1 MTDQQTPVL
10 EKPVQ
15 TPPPAA
21 PTGPRKKKRKSKLKL
36 VVGLLVTLAV
46 IAAVA
51 VALWYFV
58 FRQEDT
64 EMGEAMTDTVQVGSI
79 QVKVEGSGMA
89 KANKSAT
96 VTPGSGTVLELYV
109 KEGDQVT
116 EGQPLYRMDDTAA
129 REAVNTAQEAVNECQ
144 KQIQA
149 VQEKIAELTIKA
161 PHAGNLREVAN
172 LKPGDMV
179 NEGDT
184 IATIVNDT
192 KLRISLYYSYAY
204 EKDIKVG
211 QTAQISIPAIMGTRT
226 GTVEKINKV
235 RFVSPEGATHFEVV
249 FVLDNPGT
257 LTEGMEAS
265 AGLTAADGTPIY
277 PYQNGKLEF
286 YETTVVKAK
295 ASGPVEQF
303 GLMDYADVKAGQVL
317 AQLGSKTADEEI
329 STKEEALKAAQ
340 EKLKEATDELSKYN
354 AVSPI
359 AGTVLSCSLTEGA
372 VAESGQGIS
381 IADTSQMTVEI
392 SVDERNAQYVKVG
405 MMVDLDQ
412 YGTPYMGVVESVSL
426 TASGENGVASIPAV
440 VRVDNFDGSMIP
452 GTYVNYSFVASQ
464 ADNCLTVPVAAVQ
477 YVTFDNVKLPD
488 SLDAGPAENGGE
500 DMLPEDGYVDDSLP
514 EDGTMDDAL
523 IGDGTTDDALVGDG
537 TTDEILITDGMTSDG
552 AVALPQSYTSGAVLR
567 KLGSI
572 MVMPGGVAEIP
583 SEDGGNSGAGGSGGA
598 GQVSNT
604 IVFVKAKEPPV
615 NAILEPD
622 PAWKCPEGFWA
633 VPVEVGL
640 ADTTRVEIKRGLNEG
655 DEVFI
660 GYATQSADS
669 WGG

>member
-116 EGQPLYRMDDTAA
+116 EGQLLYRMDDTAA

-211 QTAQISIPAIMGTRT
+211 QTAQISIPAIMDTRT

-249 FVLDNPGT
+249 FVMDNPGT

-340 EKLKEATDELSKYN
+340 EKLKAATDELSKYN

-500 DMLPEDGYVDDSLP
+500 DMLPEDGYVDDNLP

-537 TTDEILITDGMTSDG
+537 TTDEIPITDGMTSDG